1 MTEKRAN
8 ILCSAIERT
17 FARLIFVQKR
27 LCELL
32 IVTMVLV
39 IAAEVVSR
47 GFFNFSLHITHELAG
62 YLLVAVTFLGIGIS
76 LHDRALFRVEFLFS
90 RLPARGQHALQLV
103 FDLLALGFGVVLDHQ
118 LIRLVISSYT
128 RGVRE
133 ATILATPLYIPQIAM
148 PVGVSLMIIVLLAH
162 IWGDCRALCGL
173 NGAQSGRTPPR

>member
-118 LIRLVISSYT
+118 LIRLVICLVLGNGPFQLERPPT
-128 RGVRE
+128 TALVRVKQH
-133 ATILATPLYIPQIAM
+133 PDGDS
-148 PVGVSLMIIVLLAH
+148 VGETA
-162 IWGDCRALCGL
+162 
-173 NGAQSGRTPPR
+173 